1 MVGRSENPNPGS
13 EGTTTSNTNPAG
25 YQPGHLREHRR
36 PTVQHQQRHR
46 LTTPLVHEVQP
57 QPVHARPE
65 LSERVQLSLPGGP
78 IELPQPVTDQPPQQG
93 LVGAT
98 DPPAARGHIGPACAL
113 QPLAQIREHLRRDVD
128 GERLH
133 RTRRSPI
140 HHRPP
145 RSAGLDVPVLTVHPH
160 SLPHPTSQPDPVT
173 VGLAADVTS
182 APSVI
187 TMSVPGEK
195 TWPVGELTAASGV
208 SVRTLRHY
216 DEIDLLTPSARVG
229 TGPRRYTP
237 ADVQR
242 LQHILTLR
250 GLGLAL
256 VDIASVIDGA
266 RLDVADLLT
275 RQLLQ
280 VEQTL
285 ASQQRLRR
293 VLRALLAALPKDN
306 DDPTTFIEKIQ
317 EITTI
322 MNRLTPEQRHELE
335 ESRRR
340 AVAEMSKDELAEL
353 CERRRRAM
361 DQLSAEHYSA
371 LLKKRAEVMA
381 DDE

>member
-1 MVGRSENPNPGS
+1 
-13 EGTTTSNTNPAG
+13 
-25 YQPGHLREHRR
+25 
-36 PTVQHQQRHR
+36 
-46 LTTPLVHEVQP
+46 
-57 QPVHARPE
+57 
-65 LSERVQLSLPGGP
+65 
-78 IELPQPVTDQPPQQG
+78 
-93 LVGAT
+93 
-98 DPPAARGHIGPACAL
+98 
-113 QPLAQIREHLRRDVD
+113 
-128 GERLH
+128 
-133 RTRRSPI
+133 
-140 HHRPP
+140 
-145 RSAGLDVPVLTVHPH
+145 
-160 SLPHPTSQPDPVT
+160 
-173 VGLAADVTS
+173 
-182 APSVI
+182 
-187 TMSVPGEK
+187 MSVPGEK
-195 TWPVGELTAASGV
+195 AWPVGELAAASGV